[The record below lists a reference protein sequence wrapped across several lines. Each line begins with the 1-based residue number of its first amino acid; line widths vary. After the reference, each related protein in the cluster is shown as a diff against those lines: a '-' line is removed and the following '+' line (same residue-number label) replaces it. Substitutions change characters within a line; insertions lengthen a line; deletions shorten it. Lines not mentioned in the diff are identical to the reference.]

1 MGILKRTILRN
12 FCCLSRFFKL
22 RNNLHVVSQR
32 EPPPGN
38 TNRFW
43 KVDPVVKAVRKR
55 CLELQPEEYNSVD
68 EQMIPF
74 TGRAPAKQFVK
85 NKPNPVGIKNFVICG
100 KSGKAHDFELYQGKG
115 TGISEEHKSFG
126 LGASVVLRLAENIPR
141 FSNYKVCFDN
151 YFTGFPLI
159 RELQK
164 HGILSLGV
172 IKANRMQGCI
182 MKSKNELKKE
192 GRGAMDS
199 RTSKEGDLTV
209 VRWCDNGIVQLAS
222 SFVSIGTCD
231 KVRRWSQAEKV
242 HLEVNRPEIVKIY
255 NEFMGGVD
263 KLDFLIALYRIHAK
277 TKKWPVRII
286 FHFMDLA
293 LANSWLEY
301 REAQQR
307 IGTSPRK
314 IYDLLQFRSIVAET
328 LIKAEADKRPGRPRK
343 SSSPDLQEGAP
354 PEKRSVPAVRPIP
367 EVRYDGVQH
376 WPEHQDGLGQRCKM
390 DKCTGR
396 SRIKCTKCNVFL
408 CLMKERNCF
417 KAFHV
422 KKKLL

>member
-115 TGISEEHKSFG
+115 TGISEEHKSLG

-343 SSSPDLQEGAP
+343 SSSTDLQEGAP
-354 PEKRSVPAVRPIP
+354 PEKRSVPAVR
-367 EVRYDGVQH
+367 R
-376 WPEHQDGLGQRCKM
+376 
-390 DKCTGR
+390 
-396 SRIKCTKCNVFL
+396 
-408 CLMKERNCF
+408 
-417 KAFHV
+417 
-422 KKKLL
+422 